1 MLSYPICI
9 LVIKN
14 IIMQNNAV
22 TWFLYII
29 RTSNQSLYTGITT
42 DVSRRLQQHQNG
54 RGAKYLKGHKDIYVV
69 YQIKVGDRSTALK
82 LEYRIKQLS
91 KLKKEQLVANSPDLT
106 NLLTLLNQ

>member
-1 MLSYPICI
+1 
-9 LVIKN
+9 
-14 IIMQNNAV
+14 MQNSAV

-42 DVSRRLQQHQNG
+42 DVVRRLQQHQNG
-54 RGAKYLKGHKDIYVV
+54 RGAKYLKGRKDIYVV

-91 KLKKEQLVANSPDLT
+91 KLKKEQLVATSPDLT

>member
-1 MLSYPICI
+1 
-9 LVIKN
+9 
-14 IIMQNNAV
+14 MQNNAV

-54 RGAKYLKGHKDIYVV
+54 RGAKYLKGRKDIYVV